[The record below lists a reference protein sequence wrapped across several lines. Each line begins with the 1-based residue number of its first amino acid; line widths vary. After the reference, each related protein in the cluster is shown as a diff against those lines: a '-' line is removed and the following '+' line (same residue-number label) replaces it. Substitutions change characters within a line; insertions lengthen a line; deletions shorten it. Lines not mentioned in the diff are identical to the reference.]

1 MAKSPVNLNQTRAS
15 LLNRLKNLD
24 DQESWRDFYD
34 TYSNLIY
41 QVAFKSGLTDT
52 EAKEVLQETMIRIAK
67 KMPDFKYDPARSFK
81 GFLLHETGFRIK
93 DQFGKRHPERQAPGR
108 KPGETSRTA
117 TIDRIPDPAGSVLD
131 DVWNAEWEK
140 NLFDRAIKK
149 VKGQIRDGKAQSRQY
164 QLFDLYVIKQWPAQ
178 KVADAM
184 GVKIGQVF
192 LAKHRITAL
201 IKKAIKSL
209 ENCSGADESLS

>member
-1 MAKSPVNLNQTRAS
+1 MAKNPLNLNPTRAS

-24 DQESWRDFYD
+24 DKESWQDFFD

-52 EAKEVLQETMIRIAK
+52 EAKEVLQETMIRMAK
-67 KMPDFKYDPARSFK
+67 KMPDFKYDSARSFK

-93 DQFGKRHPERQAPGR
+93 DQFAKRHPERLAPGR
-108 KPGETSRTA
+108 RPGETTRTA
-117 TIDRIPDPAGSVLD
+117 TIERIPDPAESVLEE
-131 DVWNAEWEK
+131 VWNTEWKK
-140 NLFDRAIKK
+140 NLFERAIKK
-149 VKGQIRDGKAQSRQY
+149 VKGQIRDGKAKSRQF

-178 KVADAM
+178 KVAETM

-192 LAKHRITAL
+192 LAKHRIAAL

-209 ENCSGADESLS
+209 EDH